1 MVFASGLSNHRWA
14 TAAFLLVCVLGYFA
28 RQAIGTVYSGAQ
40 ATQLIE
46 ALSRAGLYLGSAIVT
61 ASITTLALML
71 TLIGMIRRMEKEFDA
86 ATYRSID
93 LIAKLA
99 TASLM
104 IGLLVLLAFTL
115 PVGEFEEMP
124 QDWFIRLY
132 DGLFAACVVM
142 VGLVAATVAVLYN
155 TVRRVIGIVT
165 PGDDV

>member
-1 MVFASGLSNHRWA
+1 MALSNRLSDHRWA
-14 TAAFLLVCVLGYFA
+14 TAAFILVCAAGYLA
-28 RQAIGTVYSGAQ
+28 RQAIGNVYSGAQ

-104 IGLLVLLAFTL
+104 IGLIVLLAFTL

-124 QDWFIRLY
+124 QGWFIRLY

-155 TVRRVIGIVT
+155 TVRRVIGIIT